1 MNLQEFVSSSL
12 QQIAAGVADAQSR
25 DGRIAPLLG
34 IGEDDPK
41 ILRTLHGT
49 EGVFLVEFDV
59 AVTVS
64 ETSEKGVGGG
74 ITVLSIAAAKGD
86 LKRSLENSSV
96 SRVKFSVPITY
107 HAPPK
112 A

>member
-12 QQIAAGVADAQSR
+12 QQIAAGVAEAQSR

-34 IGEDDPK
+34 ISEDDPK

-49 EGVFLVEFDV
+49 
-59 AVTVS
+59 
-64 ETSEKGVGGG
+64 
-74 ITVLSIAAAKGD
+74 
-86 LKRSLENSSV
+86 SV